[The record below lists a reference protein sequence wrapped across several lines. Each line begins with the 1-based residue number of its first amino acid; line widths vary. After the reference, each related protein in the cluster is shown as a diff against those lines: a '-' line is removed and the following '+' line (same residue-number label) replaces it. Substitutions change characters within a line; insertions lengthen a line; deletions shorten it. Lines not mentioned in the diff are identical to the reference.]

1 MEGFMKNFGETAEQL
16 ARNPLGV
23 VALFIVLVEAIAG
36 LTIGLVGNALSVEQR
51 WPLVWFLVLFP
62 PFVFGVF
69 AWLVAKHPGKL
80 YGPADFKSDEGF
92 FRSLTVSPT
101 PSSSQNHDIPP
112 IQEIVEGKVFGS
124 EEVILDGKRF
134 LRCEFKK
141 TTLVFQAKQPVGFSD
156 TTFHDVNWRLD
167 GPAALTINF
176 LIALRHSGDVGR
188 ILIDNTLKELF
199 KDSQEDA

>member
-1 MEGFMKNFGETAEQL
+1 MKDFGDTARQL

-36 LTIGLVGNALSVEQR
+36 LTIGQVGNAISINQR
-51 WPLVWFLVLFP
+51 WLLIWFIVLFP
-62 PFVFGVF
+62 PFVFGIF

-101 PSSSQNHDIPP
+101 PTSIQNQDNLPSQ
-112 IQEIVEGKVFGS
+112 ELVEGKVFGT

-134 LRCEFKK
+134 LRCVFKK
-141 TTLVFQAKQPVGFSD
+141 STLVFQGKQPVVFSD
-156 TTFHDVNWRLD
+156 TTFLDVNWRLD

-176 LIALRHSGDVGR
+176 LSALRNTGDVGR
-188 ILIDNTLKELF
+188 ILIDNTLKQIF
-199 KDSQEDA
+199 MGSQENA